1 MIDPLGA
8 AMLALTSRTPAALAL
23 VFVAG
28 VVTSVGPCVAPRY
41 LAVAAIVGRDRHPLV
56 PTLAYVGGLIGALTA
71 VGFAG
76 GLLGRLGSASR
87 TIDVIL
93 AAALIAGGAHAL
105 VRAQPPPGHED
116 HGVCEGAGEPAKSPR
131 SIGAVFLLGAAS
143 ALVISPCCTPVVATI
158 AATTTAT
165 GEPLFGALLLA
176 LFGAGHSLPLLITSQ
191 AGATLTRRLPLR
203 SYGQASAIVSA
214 VLMLALGGYYAV
226 IA

>member
-8 AMLALTSRTPAALAL
+8 AMLALTSRTPAALAS
-23 VFVAG
+23 VFAAG

-41 LAVAAIVGRDRHPLV
+41 LAVAAIAGRHRHPLV

-76 GLLGRLGSASR
+76 GLLGRLGAASQ
-87 TIDVIL
+87 TLDIVL
-93 AAALIAGGAHAL
+93 AAALIVGGVHAL
-105 VRAQPPPGHED
+105 VRAEPHAHEHD
-116 HGVCEGAGEPAKSPR
+116 AAGEAAAAPTESRR

-143 ALVISPCCTPVVATI
+143 ALVVSPCCTPVVATI
-158 AATTTAT
+158 AAMTTST

-176 LFGAGHSLPLLITSQ
+176 LFGAGHALPLLL
-191 AGATLTRRLPLR
+191 AGQVGAALTRWMPLR
-203 SYGQASAIVSA
+203 SHAQAPAIVSA
-214 VLMLALGGYYAV
+214 VLMLALGGYYAL